1 MPISSLQISGS
12 GLTAER
18 ARLDAIARNIA
29 NVETTRGPGGGP
41 YKRQMVVFEAISPEG
56 ADTQSAGG
64 VKVAQVIESA
74 DDPRM
79 VHRPGHPDAD
89 ENDNV
94 AMPNINIVEE
104 MVDMITATRAYE
116 ANTGAANATKSMIS
130 AAIGLGRP

>member
-1 MPISSLQISGS
+1 MAISSLQISGS

-29 NVETTRGPGGGP
+29 NADTTRGPDGGP
-41 YKRQMVVFEAISPEG
+41 YKRQMVVFEAINPEG
-56 ADTQSAGG
+56 GAESAGG
-64 VKVAQVIESA
+64 VKVAQVIESKEG
-74 DDPRM
+74 PKM
-79 VHRPGHPDAD
+79 VYRPSHPDA
-89 ENDNV
+89 NDKGYV
-94 AMPNINIVEE
+94 AMPNLNIVEE

>member
-1 MPISSLQISGS
+1 MAISSLQISGS

-29 NVETTRGPGGGP
+29 NADTTRGPDGGP
-41 YKRQMVVFEAISPEG
+41 YKRQMVVFEAVNPDGG
-56 ADTQSAGG
+56 AENAGG
-64 VKVAQVIESA
+64 VKVAQVIESPEKA
-74 DDPRM
+74 HL
-79 VHRPGHPDAD
+79 VYRPGHPDAD
-89 ENDNV
+89 DKGIV
-94 AMPNINIVEE
+94 AMPNLNIVEE

>member
-1 MPISSLQISGS
+1 MSISSLQISGS

-29 NVETTRGPGGGP
+29 NAETTRGADGGP
-41 YKRQMVVFEAISPEG
+41 YKRQMVSFEAIVPDGTAE
-56 ADTQSAGG
+56 SAGG
-64 VKVAQVIESA
+64 VKVAQIVESE
-74 DDPRM
+74 DEPKM
-79 VHRPGHPDAD
+79 VYRPGHPDA
-89 ENDNV
+89 NAKGYV

-116 ANTGAANATKSMIS
+116 ANTGAANATKSMVT

>member
-56 ADTQSAGG
+56 GDAQSAGG